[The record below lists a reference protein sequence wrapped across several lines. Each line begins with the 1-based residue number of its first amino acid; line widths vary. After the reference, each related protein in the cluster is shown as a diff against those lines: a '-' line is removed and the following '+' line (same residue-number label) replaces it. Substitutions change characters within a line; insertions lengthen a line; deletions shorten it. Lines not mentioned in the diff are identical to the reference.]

1 MERTIGNLGQEIKQD
16 SNPYANLSQRA
27 CRRAQ
32 VNALKALIPD
42 LEPDHDKLPRGSE
55 DLGAGYV
62 LLRAKDEYN
71 QFIRGEQ
78 GNAIREYFTEAT
90 EEEYPNTYLP
100 SLQRW
105 ARLRLL
111 NGQIARSAWKE
122 NQKAFHK
129 VRMARNV
136 EYTDSIGEEAYAEV
150 QFFFQAEIDEETR
163 TLALIRRYASPDPEL
178 LDISSNTL
186 WACEELDDDTE
197 MQVIEVQSISS
208 VVGMSIP
215 LPTRGPPG
223 SWNPAVAEATHES
236 LLQNRNLDYMKL
248 YNSHGKLEKQNE
260 HLWRTH
266 NELKA
271 RYETLNSAY
280 VTLVNAVSDKL
291 SNVSNPASAP
301 VSPPDALAPASTS
314 KEHLDVLTRDDYPQI
329 SYWTEQEYF
338 KMEAER
344 KKENGKASM
353 KEAQSQRGSR
363 RLADDE
369 NIMFWFIED
378 EDGNP
383 VAGSHA
389 KAACAKARQ
398 IWTYLHGQGRLPGR
412 WNDADIVV
420 RNYYA
425 GEMHREF
432 PELRL
437 CDFDY
442 KAHRIAAMTFPN
454 WVKNYKNTSS
464 IKAEPDIEDD
474 VLITKRPAS
483 DPPDDEPVSK
493 KKNVGKPKRQKA
505 RTSYSLPAPASTPS
519 ITTTI
524 PPTRPPS
531 VPLTSAPSIPA
542 TRTSSPTRAPSAPP
556 VRAPSVP
563 PSAASL
569 VPTDAN
575 CVPFA
580 DSMLLAGATLIPPA
594 SSVPIPA
601 GSGCSSSSTAAP
613 PVLAPSAP
621 ILTQLN
627 MSAASS
633 VSSTTAAP
641 VISSNAPGTSV
652 VDDPLSFLGE
662 ASGPS
667 SRTEYVASIVHGNE
681 KKARKKQ
688 DGTKKGESA
697 KPAYLR
703 VPTTNTARA
712 LCLADY
718 VAKHGRVTKEIFDP
732 FWKSLSREELKAW
745 EVRSAAAEKGTTTY
759 KPIIHHT
766 SDAII
771 SCQDELLIHSKV
783 PEGCR
788 MAGDAGWE
796 GERLELPGS
805 AAASRDAN
813 MVDGLDIPRK

>member
-42 LEPDHDKLPRGSE
+42 LEPDRDKLPHGSE

-71 QFIRGEQ
+71 QFICGEQ

-90 EEEYPNTYLP
+90 EEEYPDTYLP
-100 SLQRW
+100 PS
-105 ARLRLL
+105 
-111 NGQIARSAWKE
+111 NDGPRSAWKE

-186 WACEELDDDTE
+186 WVCEELDDDTE

-208 VVGMSIP
+208 VVGMAIP
-215 LPTRGPPG
+215 LPTRGLPG

-248 YNSHGKLEKQNE
+248 YDSHGKLEEQNE
-260 HLWRTH
+260 HFWRIH
-266 NELKA
+266 SELKA

-280 VTLVNAVSDKL
+280 MTLVNAVSDKL

-301 VSPPDALAPASTS
+301 VSQHDALAPASTS

-329 SYWTEQEYF
+329 SYWTEQEYL
-338 KMEAER
+338 KVEAER
-344 KKENGKASM
+344 KKENGKVSM

-369 NIMFWFIED
+369 NVMFWFIED
-378 EDGNP
+378 QDGNP
-383 VAGSHA
+383 VAGSRA
-389 KAACAKARQ
+389 KA
-398 IWTYLHGQGRLPGR
+398 
-412 WNDADIVV
+412 DIFV

-425 GEMHREF
+425 GEMRREF

-442 KAHRIAAMTFPN
+442 KAHRIATMTFPN
-454 WVKNYKNTSS
+454 WVKNYKNPSS

-474 VLITKRPAS
+474 VSITKQPAS
-483 DPPDDEPVSK
+483 DPPDGEPVSK
-493 KKNVGKPKRQKA
+493 KKNVGKPKPQKT
-505 RTSYSLPAPASTPS
+505 RTSNSLPAPASTPS
-519 ITTTI
+519 TTTTTI

-531 VPLTSAPSIPA
+531 VPLTRAPSIPL
-542 TRTSSPTRAPSAPP
+542 TRTPSSPTRAPSAPP

-563 PSAASL
+563 PSIASL
-569 VPTDAN
+569 VPTDPN

-580 DSMLLAGATLIPPA
+580 DSMLLAGATLILPA

-601 GSGCSSSSTAAP
+601 VSGCSSSSTAAP

-627 MSAASS
+627 TSAASS
-633 VSSTTAAP
+633 ASSTTAAP

-667 SRTEYVASIVHGNE
+667 SRTEYVASIVMVT
-681 KKARKKQ
+681 KRRKKQ

-718 VAKHGRVTKEIFDP
+718 VAKHGRVTKEVFDP
-732 FWKSLSREELKAW
+732 YWKSLSREELKAW
-745 EVRSAAAEKGTTTY
+745 EERSAAAKKGTTTY
-759 KPIIHHT
+759 EPIIHHT

-788 MAGDAGWE
+788 RAGGAGWE

-805 AAASRDAN
+805 AAASGDAN
-813 MVDGLDIPRK
+813 MVDGLDIPR